1 MVYLQ
6 GLETSRWDVK
16 EDGASSAFPCL
27 PKWIASKFKNLHREL
42 TMSNESSE
50 ITDQVN
56 EVELWC
62 PSCEAHRK
70 SSIKS
75 GKAVCAT
82 CGEAGIFRP
91 LFRKFSF
98 IGLAVLSIFFLFGA
112 TAWGP
117 MSFLLSLVCG
127 WFTWKFFSQHQ
138 QWVKWAKRAHDR
150 KRRKRRKLSKKKR
163 RKEAEKATPL
173 KPPPVPEPPPLPPDA
188 DDED

>member
-1 MVYLQ
+1 
-6 GLETSRWDVK
+6 
-16 EDGASSAFPCL
+16 
-27 PKWIASKFKNLHREL
+27 
-42 TMSNESSE
+42 MSNESSE

-56 EVELWC
+56 EAELWC
-62 PSCEAHRK
+62 PSCEDHRK
-70 SSIKS
+70 RSIKS

-82 CGEAGIFRP
+82 CGEAGIFTP
-91 LFRKFSF
+91 ILRKLSF
-98 IGLAVLSIFFLFGA
+98 IGLAVLSIFFLLGA
-112 TAWGP
+112 TAWGV